1 MPQFFIER
9 PVFAWVIAIL
19 ITLGGSIAM
28 LNMPVEAY
36 PQIAPP
42 SVRISA
48 SYPGANAE
56 VLENSVTKVI
66 EEQLTGLQGLLYFSS
81 SSSSTGSVSITL
93 NFVNGTDL
101 DIAAVQTQNRV
112 ARAEP
117 RLPEEVRR
125 NGIQVS
131 KSGSGFLMLVALRS
145 TDGSMSSGEIN
156 NLMASRVV
164 DPIQRVDG
172 VGSVRQFGSAYGMRI
187 WLNPDKLHGYGL
199 SATDALAAVR
209 AQNVQFAAGSIGGA
223 PATDEQGFTATV
235 SGESRFSTPQ
245 QFADIILR
253 ANPDGTH
260 VRLGDVARIELGP
273 ATYGHFNRF
282 NGKPVAGMGVELLP
296 GANALEVAAA
306 VRARLQ
312 QLAVNFPPGV
322 SWLTP
327 FDSSTFVSISIRE
340 VVKTLF
346 EAVVL
351 VFLVMLLFLQNLRAT
366 LIPTLVVPVALT
378 GTFAGLFIAGFSI
391 NVLTLFGLVLAI
403 GIVVDDA
410 IVVVENVER
419 LMSEE
424 GLSPREATKK
434 GMKQITGAIVAVTS
448 VLASVF
454 IPSALMSGS
463 VGAIYRQFALTIA
476 ISMALSALMA
486 LTFTPALCASIIKP
500 QQNKPN
506 RFLAWFNRQFDRT
519 TRAYLHHVR
528 RAVHHA
534 PRWMMVFV
542 AVLGLCALLFWRLPS
557 SFLPAEDQ
565 GNIMVVVQL
574 PPGATMQR
582 TTDVMTRMTRILR
595 SNPAIDGVMEVGGF
609 SFVGSGEN
617 VGMGFVRLKPWGERE
632 QSAEQVIQWANKHL
646 HQIRDASIF
655 ATNLPVIRGLGRF
668 GGFDFQLE
676 DASGAGHKA
685 LSNAAATLV
694 TAAGKEPALSN
705 VRINGLEDAP
715 QLQVDVRRLEARA
728 MGLSVSDVYQT
739 IQLMLAPVYANDF
752 NYQGRVQRVQLQ
764 ADAPY
769 RMGKE
774 SLDHMYVHSSKGA
787 MVPISSVVE
796 THWDVASPTLDRYN
810 GLASI
815 GITGNAAPGYSS
827 GQAMDTMQRLVR
839 DELPQ
844 GIGYEWSGQ
853 SLQEILSG
861 AQAPIV
867 YALSLLV
874 VFLCLAALYESW
886 SVPLSVLMVVP
897 LGVLGTLFFTWARGL
912 SDDIYFKV
920 GLIAIIGLAAKNA
933 ILIIEFA
940 REEQLQGKGAIA
952 AVMEACRLRFR
963 PVLMTSIAFIFGVMP
978 LALSTGAGANSRHAI
993 GTGVAGGM
1001 LVATTLG
1008 VLLIPVFYVVVR
1020 RMIGDKSDGTE
1031 EASGSSGG
1039 MQPFDSDPR

>member
-28 LNMPVEAY
+28 FNMPVEAY

-81 SSSSTGSVSITL
+81 SSSSTGSVSVTL
-93 NFVNGTDL
+93 NFVNGTNL

-199 SATDALAAVR
+199 SATDALNAVR

-223 PATDEQGFTATV
+223 PATSKQGVTATV

-306 VRARLQ
+306 VRARMK

-322 SWLTP
+322 TWLTP
-327 FDSSTFVSISIRE
+327 FDSSTFVSISIKE

-378 GTFAGLFIAGFSI
+378 GAFAGLFIAGFSI

-424 GLSPREATKK
+424 GLSPVEATKK
-434 GMKQITGAIVAVTS
+434 GMQQITGAIVAVTS

-486 LTFTPALCASIIKP
+486 LTFTPALCASLIKP
-500 QQNKPN
+500 PNKQPN
-506 RFLAWFNRQFDRT
+506 RFFRSFNHQFDRT

-534 PRWMMVFV
+534 PRWMMVFI

-557 SFLPAEDQ
+557 SFLPSEDQ
-565 GNIMVVVQL
+565 GNMMVVVQL

-582 TTDVMTRMTRILR
+582 TTEVMTRMTKILR
-595 SNPAIDGVMEVGGF
+595 SDPAIDGVMEVGGF

-632 QSAEQVIQWANKHL
+632 QSAEQVIQSANQHL

-668 GGFDFQLE
+668 GDFDFQLE
-676 DASGAGHKA
+676 DASGAGHEA
-685 LSNAAATLV
+685 LADAADKLV
-694 TAAGKEPALSN
+694 KAAGKEPSLSN

-715 QLQVDVRRLEARA
+715 QL
-728 MGLSVSDVYQT
+728 
-739 IQLMLAPVYANDF
+739 
-752 NYQGRVQRVQLQ
+752 
-764 ADAPY
+764 
-769 RMGKE
+769 K
-774 SLDHMYVHSSKGA
+774 
-787 MVPISSVVE
+787 
-796 THWDVASPTLDRYN
+796 
-810 GLASI
+810 
-815 GITGNAAPGYSS
+815 
-827 GQAMDTMQRLVR
+827 
-839 DELPQ
+839 
-844 GIGYEWSGQ
+844 
-853 SLQEILSG
+853 
-861 AQAPIV
+861 
-867 YALSLLV
+867 
-874 VFLCLAALYESW
+874 
-886 SVPLSVLMVVP
+886 
-897 LGVLGTLFFTWARGL
+897 
-912 SDDIYFKV
+912 
-920 GLIAIIGLAAKNA
+920 
-933 ILIIEFA
+933 
-940 REEQLQGKGAIA
+940 
-952 AVMEACRLRFR
+952 
-963 PVLMTSIAFIFGVMP
+963 
-978 LALSTGAGANSRHAI
+978 
-993 GTGVAGGM
+993 
-1001 LVATTLG
+1001 
-1008 VLLIPVFYVVVR
+1008 
-1020 RMIGDKSDGTE
+1020 
-1031 EASGSSGG
+1031 
-1039 MQPFDSDPR
+1039 